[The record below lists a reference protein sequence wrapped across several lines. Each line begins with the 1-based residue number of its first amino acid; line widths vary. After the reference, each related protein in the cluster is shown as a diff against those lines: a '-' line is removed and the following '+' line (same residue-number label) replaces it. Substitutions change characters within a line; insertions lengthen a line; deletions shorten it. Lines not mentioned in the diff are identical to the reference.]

1 LIEEILLVFPS
12 TRDAIAG
19 ERALL
24 AANLPVKVMPIP
36 ETLSGQCGICLR
48 LPPELLE
55 AGKATLSGAEIAIA
69 GVYRRQ
75 HDVVTPV
82 S

>member
-1 LIEEILLVFPS
+1 MSEEILLVFSS

-24 AANLPVKVMPIP
+24 AATLPVKVMPIP
-36 ETLSGQCGICLR
+36 ADLSDQCGICLR

-55 AGKATLSGAEIAIA
+55 AGQTALWAAGISIAE
-69 GVYRRQ
+69 VYRRQ
-75 HDVVTPV
+75 NDIVTPL
-82 S
+82 

>member
-1 LIEEILLVFPS
+1 MPEEILLVFPS

-36 ETLSGQCGICLR
+36 ESLSDQCGICLR

-55 AGKATLSGAEIAIA
+55 AGQTVLSAAGIAIA
-69 GVYRRQ
+69 GVYKLP
-75 HDVVTPV
+75 TA
-82 S
+82 